1 MSAAAG
7 TSRSW
12 LFTLREMTEALLSV
26 EIVTGPEPPGD
37 MLAGA
42 STASSPAAASSSPG
56 ETRSLAGQMRVC
68 LVYDR
73 LYPQSIGGAERWL
86 RDLALR
92 LATLGH
98 EVTYLTTDQ
107 WTPNPP
113 PSVDGVHVIGLIPQG
128 RVYEEGRR
136 GLLPPLRFG
145 FAVFRH
151 LARHGRD
158 YDVVH
163 TESFPFFPL
172 LAAAVLR
179 PRFGFSVVVDW
190 HEVWTRD
197 YWRSYAGSVIGTMGW
212 LVQRLCLKVP
222 QRAFCDSRMHA
233 ERLRAEGLRGTADIL
248 PGLYAGPVGS
258 VEPEALQPLVVY
270 AGRHVREKRVTA
282 LVRAF
287 ALVSERRP
295 ELRLHLYGGGA
306 EHGAGPER
314 ERVERLV
321 AELDLHEVVSVLGV
335 RSEQEL
341 SEAIASAACV
351 ATASER
357 EGYGLLVVE
366 AAARGTPS
374 VVVAGPE
381 NAAVELVTE
390 GVNGAVAASAEP
402 HELAEAI
409 MRVIDAGPALRAST
423 LNWFSE
429 NLARLSI
436 EASFAEVLA
445 SYGSASA

>member
-1 MSAAAG
+1 
-7 TSRSW
+7 
-12 LFTLREMTEALLSV
+12 
-26 EIVTGPEPPGD
+26 
-37 MLAGA
+37 
-42 STASSPAAASSSPG
+42 
-56 ETRSLAGQMRVC
+56 MRVC

-86 RDLALR
+86 RDLVLR

-98 EVTYLTTDQ
+98 EVTYLTMDQ

-113 PSVDGVHVIGLIPQG
+113 PSVEGVHVIGLIPNG
-128 RVYEEGRR
+128 RVYGEGRR
-136 GLLPPLRFG
+136 ALLPPLRFG
-145 FAVFRH
+145 FAVLRH
-151 LARHGRD
+151 LARHGRG

-163 TESFPFFPL
+163 TESFPYFPL

-179 PRFGFSVVVDW
+179 PLFGFRIVVDW

-197 YWRSYAGSVIGTMGW
+197 YWRSYAGSMVGTAGW
-212 LVQRLCLKVP
+212 FVQRLCVKVP
-222 QRAFCDSRMHA
+222 QQAFCDSRMHA
-233 ERLRAEGLRGTADIL
+233 ERLRAEGFRRTTKIL

-258 VEPEALQPLVVY
+258 VVPEALRPFVVY
-270 AGRHVREKRVTA
+270 AGRHVREKRVAA

-287 ALVSERRP
+287 ALVSKRRP
-295 ELRLHLYGGGA
+295 ELRLHLY
-306 EHGAGPER
+306 GAGPER

-390 GVNGAVAASAEP
+390 GVNGVVAASAEP
-402 HELAEAI
+402 HDLAEAI
-409 MRVIDAGPALRAST
+409 LRVVDSGSALRAST
-423 LNWFSE
+423 LNWFTE
-429 NLARLSI
+429 NQARLSI
-436 EASFAEVLA
+436 DASVAEVLA